1 MSDRVLKC
9 FNCGG
14 EGHYAKDC
22 QNGTIWLMQSVLRL
36 GPTPTEAIKIMIGEE
51 ETEKEQEE
59 IPASI
64 ADKLDISQGSVM
76 NRGRNKDQGKRGGD
90 SNIVVV
96 REERVLFA
104 TTAKRVVILL
114 ETVTLVNDHQF
125 RAYSLML

>member
-1 MSDRVLKC
+1 LKC